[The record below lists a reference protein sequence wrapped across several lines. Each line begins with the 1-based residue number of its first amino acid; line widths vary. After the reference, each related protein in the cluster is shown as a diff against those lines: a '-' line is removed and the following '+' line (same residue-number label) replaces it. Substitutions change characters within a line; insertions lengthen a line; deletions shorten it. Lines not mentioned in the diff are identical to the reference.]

1 MKAEDLNFP
10 DGASCPRD
18 GIKTLQEA
26 FDQLFTE
33 LDEIKADIEQAR
45 MTENKQTQVINNI
58 VKDLEFYKPAL
69 NAAHF
74 IFADNPEVERQL
86 KESKEIFLKT
96 KNLKTEKENTK

>member
-45 MTENKQTQVINNI
+45 IFENKQTEVINDI
-58 VKDLEFYKPAL
+58 LRDLKFYRQAL
-69 NAAHF
+69 NFADF
-74 IFADNPEVERQL
+74 IFKNNPEVERQL
-86 KESKEIFLKT
+86 KENIEIFLKT

>member
-1 MKAEDLNFP
+1 MKAEDLNFF

-33 LDEIKADIEQAR
+33 LDEIKEDIEQAR
-45 MTENKQTQVINNI
+45 IFENKQTEVINDI
-58 VKDLEFYKPAL
+58 LRDLKFYRQAL
-69 NAAHF
+69 N
-74 IFADNPEVERQL
+74 
-86 KESKEIFLKT
+86 KENIEIFLKT